1 MKYLIYLAFMAIAI
15 PASAQN
21 GGFVL
26 SYPIAFPMGNT
37 SDYIGATSFRG
48 INMEFMKLVK
58 PGFELGLETGWNV
71 FYEKQSEKEYK
82 EGTASVSGIQYRYIN
97 AVPILAAGKFYKT
110 TGSGRSLPFVGLG
123 LGTIYVDQ
131 STDLGL
137 YRLSNDAWQFCIR
150 PEIGFMF
157 KAEKGVLPYI
167 GAKYYWGMNSDQ
179 LDGQS
184 FISVNIGLM
193 FSK

>member
-1 MKYLIYLAFMAIAI
+1 MKYLIYLAMMAIAI

-26 SYPIAFPMGNT
+26 SYPVAFPMGNM

-48 INMEFMKLVK
+48 INMEFLKRVK
-58 PGFELGLETGWNV
+58 EGVEVGLETGWNV

-82 EGTASVSGIQYRYIN
+82 QGTASVSGIQYRYIN
-97 AVPILAAGKFYKT
+97 AVPILAEAKWYKT
-110 TGSGRSLPFVGLG
+110 SGKAQPFAGLG
-123 LGTIYVDQ
+123 LGVLYVDQ
-131 STDLGL
+131 STDFGL
-137 YRLSNDAWQFCIR
+137 YRLSNDAWQFCLR

-157 KAEKGVLPYI
+157 KSEKGVLPYI
-167 GAKYYWGMNSDQ
+167 GVKYYAGFNADE

>member
-1 MKYLIYLAFMAIAI
+1 MKYLIYLALMAIAI

-37 SDYIGATSFRG
+37 SDYIGTTSFRG
-48 INMEFMKLVK
+48 INMEFMKRVRDGLEV
-58 PGFELGLETGWNV
+58 GLETGWNV
-71 FYEKQSEKEYK
+71 FYEKQDEKEYK
-82 EGTASVSGIQYRYIN
+82 QGTASVSGIQYRYIN
-97 AVPILAAGKFYKT
+97 AVPILAQAKWYKT
-110 TGSGRSLPFVGLG
+110 SGQGRSLPFAGLG
-123 LGTIYVDQ
+123 LGVLYADQ
-131 STDLGL
+131 STDMGL
-137 YRLSNDAWQFCIR
+137 YRLSSDAWQFCLR

-157 KAEKGVLPYI
+157 KANRDVMPYI
-167 GAKYYWGMNSDQ
+167 GAKYYVGFNGDE

-184 FISVNIGLM
+184 FISINIGLM

>member
-1 MKYLIYLAFMAIAI
+1 MKYLIYLAFLAIAL

-48 INMEFMKLVK
+48 INMEFLKRVK
-58 PGFELGLETGWNV
+58 ENMEVGLEVGWNV
-71 FYEKQSEKEYK
+71 FYEKQDEQELKQ
-82 EGTASVSGIQYRYIN
+82 GTASISGIQYRYIN
-97 AVPILAAGKFYKT
+97 AVPILVEGKWYKT
-110 TGSGRSLPFVGLG
+110 SGSGRAMPFAGLG
-123 LGTIYVDQ
+123 LGVLYVDQ
-131 STDLGL
+131 STDFGL
-137 YRLSNDAWQFCIR
+137 YRISSDAWQFCLR

-157 KAEKGVLPYI
+157 KAQKGVLPYV
-167 GAKYYWGMNSDQ
+167 GVKYYAGFNADE

-184 FISVNIGLM
+184 FISINIGLM
-193 FSK
+193 FTK

>member
-15 PASAQN
+15 PVSAQN

-26 SYPIAFPMGNT
+26 SYPIALPMGST
-37 SDYIGATSFRG
+37 TDYISKTSFRG
-48 INMEFMKLVK
+48 INMEFLKAVR
-58 PGFELGLETGWNV
+58 PGLELGLETGWNV
-71 FYEKQSEKEYK
+71 FYQKEEEKEYK

-97 AVPILAAGKFYKT
+97 AVPILAEAKFYKT
-110 TGSGRSLPFVGLG
+110 SGRSLPFAGLG
-123 LGTIYVDQ
+123 LGVLYVDQ
-131 STDLGL
+131 STDFGL
-137 YRLSNDAWQFCIR
+137 YRLSNDAWQFCLR

-167 GAKYYWGMNSDQ
+167 GAKYYLGFNGDE

-184 FISVNIGLM
+184 FISINIGLM